1 LRKPEG
7 KIFGFKLSRH
17 DIPHYVRSSP
27 ENITVSSAVHA
38 MQGSSIFDT
47 AYFMII
53 SCDQSKDG
61 ILRVQQLMDPS
72 HQRVDSS
79 AWRKEIE

>member
-1 LRKPEG
+1 MT
-7 KIFGFKLSRH
+7 
-17 DIPHYVRSSP
+17 IP
-27 ENITVSSAVHA
+27 SAVHA
-38 MQGSSIFDT
+38 MQGSRIFDT

-72 HQRVDSS
+72 YQRVDSS
-79 AWRKEIE
+79 AWRMEIELLEHWIR